1 MEGRSR
7 REFSSRNMRSAATAQ
22 ASSDRAS
29 LLLSRGH
36 TPCRQPLQC
45 QLRISAV
52 MQ

>member
-1 MEGRSR
+1 MDGRRR

-22 ASSDRAS
+22 ASNDRAS

-36 TPCRQPLQC
+36 TPCDQPLQY
-45 QLRISAV
+45 QLRIAAA

>member
-1 MEGRSR
+1 MDGRSR

-36 TPCRQPLQC
+36 TPCGQPLRC
-45 QLRISAV
+45 QLRITAAV
-52 MQ
+52 Q